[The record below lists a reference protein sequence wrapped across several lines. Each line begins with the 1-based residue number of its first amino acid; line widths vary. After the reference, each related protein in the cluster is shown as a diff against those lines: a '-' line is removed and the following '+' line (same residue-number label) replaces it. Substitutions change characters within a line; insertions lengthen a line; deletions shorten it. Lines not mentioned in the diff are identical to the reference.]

1 METCCEDTYCE
12 FEDGRQNTRKL
23 AISRQEI
30 FGDKMQQLKNRT
42 KTHKNNGGKGIIDC
56 AGQTQ
61 DKALALASDA

>member
-1 METCCEDTYCE
+1 MNLRMVARIL
-12 FEDGRQNTRKL
+12 GNL
-23 AISRQEI
+23 P

-42 KTHKNNGGKGIIDC
+42 KTHKNNAGKGIIDC